1 MITLKQ
7 LMIKELSLA
16 VFFGLLIGLGL
27 TGTFYFLKQQNNSSE
42 NHILITSPTPFIGN
56 NSQITPTTTNSN
68 NTSTS
73 SILNIISHQ
82 NNDIVATSKITLKGQ
97 TNSANISIII
107 TTLNKNYYTTT
118 DADGTFSQDIDLEPG
133 LNDLKITSIDTKDQ
147 ELHNELFITYSTVKL
162 E

>member
-27 TGTFYFLKQQNNSSE
+27 TGTFYFLKQQNSSST
-42 NHILITSPTPFIGN
+42 NQILITSPTPVTDN
-56 NSQITPTTTNSN
+56 NSQITPTSTNSN
-68 NTSTS
+68 NNSS
-73 SILNIISHQ
+73 SILSITSHQ
-82 NNDIVATSKITLKGQ
+82 NNDIVATPKITLKGQ

-107 TTLNKNYYTTT
+107 TTLSKNYYTTT
-118 DADGTFSQDIDLEPG
+118 DTDGTFSQDIDLEPG
-133 LNDLKITSIDTKDQ
+133 LNDLKITSIDAKDQ

>member
-42 NHILITSPTPFIGN
+42 NQILITSPTPLISN
-56 NSQITPTTTNSN
+56 NSQVTPTSTSSN
-68 NTSTS
+68 NTSS
-73 SILNIISHQ
+73 SVLNVTSHQ

-97 TNSANISIII
+97 TNNANISIII

-118 DADGTFSQDIDLEPG
+118 DTDGTFSQNIDLEPG

-147 ELHNELFITYSTVKL
+147 ELHTELFITYSTVKL